1 MKFKITRQVPGVL
14 RYEFA
19 ALEVEGEV
27 KPDGAEFADAVSAAD
42 TWAREQRGKLPEKVL
57 AALTQ
62 DGQQQG
68 YTPRPAPAPAPSA
81 SRPAAAPAAPQASR
95 AAHPAPSSEPAS
107 EALYGPLG
115 FPVNDYKALL
125 YKVISTCKR
134 NGYTC
139 ATDEKASKA
148 VERDFV
154 RAASV
159 YTNKE
164 GRVYFTMKNTLQDM
178 AADAMAKGWGTNGVS
193 MCWDRMVRLAK
204 ALEADG
210 HVELVVPG
218 WDPTAKARKDFAA
231 RYEVITAPPATL
243 GDSWEEGQDP
253 SIGDGHDQTPF

>member
-19 ALEVEGEV
+19 ALEVEGEM
-27 KPDGAEFADAVSAAD
+27 KDGGASTTDFFDAVTAAD
-42 TWAREQRGKLPEKVL
+42 RWAAEQREKLGEKVL
-57 AALTQ
+57 ANLAQ
-62 DGQQQG
+62 DGQQPG
-68 YTPRPAPAPAPSA
+68 YAPRPAPAPAPSA
-81 SRPAAAPAAPQASR
+81 PKAAAAPSAPQRTPAAS
-95 AAHPAPSSEPAS
+95 SQPAS

-115 FPVNDYKALL
+115 FPVEEYRA
-125 YKVISTCKR
+125 VIAKIIATCKR

-139 ATDEKASKA
+139 AQDEKAAKA

-178 AADAMAKGWGTNGVS
+178 AADAMAKGWGTKGVS

-210 HVELVVPG
+210 HIELSVPG
-218 WDPTAKARKDFAA
+218 WDATAKARKDFAA
-231 RYEVITAPPATL
+231 RYEVIQQTAPTFESM
-243 GDSWEEGQDP
+243 GEEVGPEDEV
-253 SIGDGHDQTPF
+253 PF